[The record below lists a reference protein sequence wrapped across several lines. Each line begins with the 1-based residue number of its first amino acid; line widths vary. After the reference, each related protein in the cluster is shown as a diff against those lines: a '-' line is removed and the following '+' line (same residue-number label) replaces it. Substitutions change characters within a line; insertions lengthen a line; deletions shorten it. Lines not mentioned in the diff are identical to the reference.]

1 MPELSP
7 QAAKAALNQLLTTI
21 VSPALAADTESLS
34 DHPGQR
40 IDRCIERV
48 KADAS
53 EGAALVAECAP
64 HGRVMLTQA
73 QQQLANLD
81 ALKTLEELAGEMYG
95 E

>member
-21 VSPALAADTESLS
+21 VSPALAADTEGLS

-64 HGRVMLTQA
+64 HGRAMLSQA
-73 QQQLANLD
+73 QQQLTNLD
-81 ALKTLEELAGEMYG
+81 ALKVLEGVVSEAYG
-95 E
+95 D

>member
-1 MPELSP
+1 MAELSP